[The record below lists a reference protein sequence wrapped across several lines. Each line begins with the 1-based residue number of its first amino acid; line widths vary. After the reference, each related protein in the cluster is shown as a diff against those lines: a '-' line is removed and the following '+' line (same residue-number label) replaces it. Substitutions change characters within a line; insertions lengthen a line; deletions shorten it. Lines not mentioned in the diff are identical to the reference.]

1 MINTD
6 QLQINFE
13 KKKEDDKMSY
23 IFTGLRRKNNQISD
37 NFELISYNEKF
48 KPKITYSEAIQCF
61 TIKDS

>member
-1 MINTD
+1 
-6 QLQINFE
+6 
-13 KKKEDDKMSY
+13 MSY

-61 TIKDS
+61 TIKDSWRITSN